1 MYYDDIKPFAQNVDN
16 DSNLIVNI
24 AHWESLFAWSVE

>member
-24 AHWESLFAWSVE
+24 ANWESFFAWSVE